1 MDAALGARVGA
12 LTPAQGDPDYPFQPG
27 SADGEPELSRR
38 GDEAYSRSPTAS
50 SASARFG
57 QVYADWPS
65 SLSVA
70 NRAPGGP

>member
-1 MDAALGARVGA
+1 MA
-12 LTPAQGDPDYPFQPG
+12 
-27 SADGEPELSRR
+27 SAELSRR